1 MGLVVDLPLKGV
13 RVIDFTSAMAG
24 PFATMLLADL
34 GADVIKV
41 EPPVGD
47 HARDWGPPFYREKYS
62 SYFASVNRGKRSVVV
77 DLRTE
82 AGREIIYRL
91 IRTSRVVVES
101 FRPGIASK
109 LGIDYESLSKI
120 NTKLIYCSISG
131 YGQYGP
137 YRELP
142 GYDLIALAMSGL
154 LDLTGEPD
162 RPPVKFGI
170 PITDI
175 VAGVYA
181 VIAILSALYMDVGTY
196 IDVSLLD
203 SAISLLTHQA
213 SYYFATGKDPQRLGS
228 AHPSIA
234 PYQVFKARDGFL
246 VLAIGNDKLWIDF
259 CNAIGMPE
267 LAQRAEFATNSD
279 RVRNREALIK
289 ILDEVLSKETVSYWV
304 RELRKHG
311 IPVAPVYSV
320 SQALSDE
327 HVLARGMIKELK
339 HPLIGIIKVVA
350 NPIKF
355 INIDVG
361 MYSSPPPI
369 LGEHSIEVLRELGYS
384 DEDVN
389 RLLRSKVV
397 YQFGINL

>member
-1 MGLVVDLPLKGV
+1 MNLPLKGI

-41 EPPVGD
+41 EPPAGD

-62 SYFASVNRGKRSVVV
+62 SYFASVNRGKRSIVV

-82 AGREIIYRL
+82 AGREVVYRL
-91 IRTSRVVVES
+91 VRTSRVVVES
-101 FRPGIASK
+101 FRPGVTSK

-120 NTKLIYCSISG
+120 NPKLIYCSISG

-137 YRELP
+137 YRDLP
-142 GYDLIALAMSGL
+142 GYDLIALSMSGL

-162 RPPVKFGI
+162 RPPVKFGV

-175 VAGVYA
+175 VTGMYA
-181 VIAILSALYMDVGTY
+181 VIAILSALYIDVGTY
-196 IDVSLLD
+196 IDLSLLD

-213 SYYFATGKDPQRLGS
+213 GYYFATGKDPQRLGS

-234 PYQVFKARDGFL
+234 PYQVFKASDGFL
-246 VLAIGNDKLWIDF
+246 VLAIGNDRLWLDF
-259 CNAIGMPE
+259 CRAIGMPE
-267 LAQRAEFATNSD
+267 LAQRMEFATNSD
-279 RVRNREALIK
+279 RVRNREVLVK
-289 ILDEVLSKETVSYWV
+289 ILDEVLSKETVSFWV
-304 RELRKHG
+304 RELRKYG

-320 SQALSDE
+320 SQILNDE
-327 HVLARGMIKELK
+327 HVLARDMVKELK
-339 HPLIGIIKVVA
+339 HPLVGIIKVIA

-355 INIDVG
+355 TNMDIG
-361 MYSSPPPI
+361 AYSPPPI
-369 LGEHSIEVLRELGYS
+369 LGEHSVEVLRELGYS
-384 DEDVN
+384 NEDIDK
-389 RLLRSKVV
+389 LLQSKVV
-397 YQFGINL
+397 LQFGINL